1 MTSDAV
7 ASAVPAGP
15 ETGRISGRL
24 VARHMASMT
33 GRVNAPSTAEVPSR
47 IVGAASSTAS
57 ISPAGAGV
65 PTSQIWLRAC
75 SSVAPSATM
84 ASRS

>member
-1 MTSDAV
+1 MTSDGA
-7 ASAVPAGP
+7 ASAVEAGP
-15 ETGRISGRL
+15 QTGRISGRP
-24 VARHMASMT
+24 VTRHMASMT
-33 GRVNAPSTAEVPSR
+33 SRVNAPSTAEVPSR
-47 IVGAASSTAS
+47 IVGAAWSTVS
-57 ISPAGAGV
+57 VSPTGAGV